1 MLEGNN
7 NEMQNN
13 IDISTSNTTSINTEL
28 NNNMSS
34 FEENKKNNKIL
45 PICLIIIAVICL
57 GLGSIFYYLSSP
69 KKIVFSVINKSYE
82 KYDKLVNNTIDF
94 DITKDSIKVN
104 GDLNID
110 TNISGFEDIN
120 QDVIKYSSGIDYK
133 NKKVEGG
140 ISLNENNVTLAE
152 VMAYLVDDTLY
163 MSLGDDYKGLINMG
177 NSNFNEIIDLDDLN
191 NNYTKDDINY
201 VVKAYKDILIDCINS
216 KDLTK
221 GTDTISIDGK
231 DVKVN
236 KVTYIIDS
244 KVLKE
249 LNNNITD
256 KVLNNKELLNRLA
269 KISGKKVD
277 DIKESLTDSK
287 KDFNV
292 SDDVKYT
299 LDIYTKGITNS
310 FVGIKLSDDNSLINV
325 IVNKDNT
332 KITLKNSDDLAIVF
346 TVNEYSDEKIDLD
359 YDIDYFDEKISG
371 NFKISNK
378 EVKKNNY
385 KGLIE
390 LSFKY
395 NENNA
400 SVKINYNMEIGSKI
414 ADVDTNSAVSYDQA
428 SNDLM
433 TAITNITTR
442 LESSNIGSIINY
454 FVMSSS
460 SSISDTNYDYDF
472 SY

>member
-57 GLGSIFYYLSSP
+57 GLGSIIYYLSSP

-104 GDLNID
+104 GNLNID

-163 MSLGDDYKGLINMG
+163 MSLGDDYKDLINMG
-177 NSNFNEIIDLDDLN
+177 NSNFNKIIDLDDLN

-201 VVKAYKDILIDCINS
+201 VVKAYKDILIDSINS

-269 KISGKKVD
+269 KISGEKVD

-287 KDFNV
+287 R
-292 SDDVKYT
+292 
-299 LDIYTKGITNS
+299 I
-310 FVGIKLSDDNSLINV
+310 
-325 IVNKDNT
+325 
-332 KITLKNSDDLAIVF
+332 
-346 TVNEYSDEKIDLD
+346 
-359 YDIDYFDEKISG
+359 
-371 NFKISNK
+371 
-378 EVKKNNY
+378 
-385 KGLIE
+385 
-390 LSFKY
+390 
-395 NENNA
+395 
-400 SVKINYNMEIGSKI
+400 
-414 ADVDTNSAVSYDQA
+414 
-428 SNDLM
+428 LM
-433 TAITNITTR
+433 
-442 LESSNIGSIINY
+442 
-454 FVMSSS
+454 
-460 SSISDTNYDYDF
+460 
-472 SY
+472 